1 MPKDERRKRPDS
13 TQTPQNPTKEEE
25 EEEEE
30 EEEGIMVKD
39 EVVDE

>member
-30 EEEGIMVKD
+30 EGIMVKD